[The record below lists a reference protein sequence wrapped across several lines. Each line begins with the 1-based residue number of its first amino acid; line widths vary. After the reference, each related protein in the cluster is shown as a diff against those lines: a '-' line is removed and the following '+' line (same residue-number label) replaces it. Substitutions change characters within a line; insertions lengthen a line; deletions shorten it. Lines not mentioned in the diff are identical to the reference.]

1 MIAVYGGNAYGGTA
15 PATGA
20 ARAANAPPG
29 GACTN
34 ADDADDAAAFGG
46 GGGGGGGGRRC
57 GSIAR
62 NASARVRLPRRD
74 RTRVDE

>member
-1 MIAVYGGNAYGGTA
+1 M
-15 PATGA
+15 
-20 ARAANAPPG
+20 
-29 GACTN
+29 N
-34 ADDADDAAAFGG
+34 ADDADDAAAFGGG